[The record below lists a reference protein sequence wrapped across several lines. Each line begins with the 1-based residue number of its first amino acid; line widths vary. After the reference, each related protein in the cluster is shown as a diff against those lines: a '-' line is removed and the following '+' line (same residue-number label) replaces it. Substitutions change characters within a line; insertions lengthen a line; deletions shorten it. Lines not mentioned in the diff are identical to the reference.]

1 MVSQNPTSATTNV
14 EVTDLRDA
22 AMGSSVGFNARSDP
36 TRDNIFFAPDASLAN
51 FFARPIVAATYTWTP
66 SQASPFTAI
75 LNPWTLFFGNKRVV
89 NRINNYSQ
97 MRANL
102 HVRFMINGN
111 GFYYGRLLADYAPL
125 SANDQMSSYSTLIT
139 QNLVQAS
146 QRMKVF
152 IDPGDCC
159 TQEMY
164 LPFVWHVDS
173 ISIASAEWSSLG
185 QIYIR
190 ELTGLK
196 HANASVQPVTITVMV
211 WATDVRL
218 ALPTSVPSSALVV
231 QAGEDEYADPGPVQS
246 TATAVAKVASKFADL
261 PVIGPY
267 ARATS
272 IAAGAASKV
281 AGMFGLSRPCIIEPN
296 MPMRPTFI
304 SSLAPA
310 DAGDNV
316 QKLTVDSK
324 QEIALDPSTIG
335 IDLPDELS
343 ISGIAARE
351 SYLTSFPW
359 TTSKVAGNL
368 LWNTRVGPNLCILSG
383 GSYYL
388 PAPAFAAY
396 PFEYWRGKMRLR
408 FQIVASGYHR
418 GRARIVWDPVYPA
431 SLEAN
436 IQYTRVVDISDD
448 RDVTIEI
455 DWGQAQHFLGTDS
468 LSTGATAYS
477 TTAITTQNASYNG
490 VLGFYVFNDLATP
503 NSTVNNDIQVNV
515 FVSFTDFQVASP
527 IAVSGLA
534 NSYAATVQAGE
545 EMESSMD
552 GNDPGCGEPETILT
566 VGGAKDDPN
575 DMAVYFGERIAS
587 FRQMLRRYTLYYSL
601 TAANPSAPDPAMWP
615 IIETD
620 VPIPYGYNTY
630 SPHLTST
637 GGKFNYVGFHWLT
650 YLAPAFACMRGAQR
664 SKYVTYASKLEAI
677 QSLAVSRNIA
687 GSPIVAAPTVMS
699 TASQSSYG
707 RASLI
712 SRGNFT
718 TGTAITPSM
727 KQPVL
732 EVEFPYQ
739 KAVRYDEA
747 RIAAVDSTASTS
759 PYEGKHGVELYLA
772 PGVQRIFLERYVS
785 VGEDFNLLWFQ
796 GCPPLVLLNPPAA

>member
-1 MVSQNPTSATTNV
+1 
-14 EVTDLRDA
+14 
-22 AMGSSVGFNARSDP
+22 VGFYARSDP
-36 TRDNIFFAPDASLAN
+36 TRDNIFYAPDASLAN

-66 SQASPFTAI
+66 LQASPFTAI
-75 LNPWTLFFGNKRVV
+75 FNPWTLFFGNKRVV
-89 NRINNYSQ
+89 NRINNFSQ

-125 SANDQMSSYSTLIT
+125 SANDQMSSYTTLIT

-164 LPFVWHVDS
+164 LPFVWHADS
-173 ISIASAEWSSLG
+173 IAITSAEWASLG

-211 WATDVRL
+211 WATEVKL
-218 ALPTSVPSSALVV
+218 ALPTSVPSSALVI
-231 QAGEDEYADPGPVQS
+231 QAGEDEYAAPGPVQG
-246 TATAVAKVASKFADL
+246 TATAIANVASKFKDL

-272 IAAGAASKV
+272 MAAGAASKV
-281 AGMFGLSRPCIIEPN
+281 AGLFGLSRPCIIDPN
-296 MPMRPTFI
+296 MPMRPTYI

-310 DAGDNV
+310 DAGDNT
-316 QKLTVDSK
+316 QKLSVDSK
-324 QEIALDPSTIG
+324 QEITLDPSTIG

-343 ISGIAARE
+343 IAGIAARE
-351 SYLTSFPW
+351 SYLTSFTW
-359 TTSKVAGNL
+359 TTSRVAGDL
-368 LWNTRVGPNLCILSG
+368 LWNTRVGPNLCILNSG
-383 GSYYL
+383 NFYL
-388 PAPAFAAY
+388 PAAAFAAY

-418 GRARIVWDPVYPA
+418 GRARVVWDPVYPA

-436 IQYTRVVDISDD
+436 VQYTRVVDISDD

-455 DWGQAQHFLGTDS
+455 DWGQASHFLTADS
-468 LSTGATAYS
+468 ITNGNGAYTTAPIATA
-477 TTAITTQNASYNG
+477 NAKYNG
-490 VLGFYVFNDLATP
+490 VLAFYVFNDLATP

-527 IAVSGLA
+527 ISLGGLA

-552 GNDPGCGEPETILT
+552 GNDPGCGEPETLLV

-587 FRQMLRRYTLYYSL
+587 FRQMLRRYTLYSSL
-601 TAANPSAPDPAMWP
+601 TAANANLTFPGVWSS
-615 IIETD
+615 IETD

-630 SPHLTST
+630 SLHTT
-637 GGKFNYVGFHWLT
+637 VTAGKFNYVGFHWLT

-664 SKYVTYASKLEAI
+664 SKYVTFSSNGEAV
-677 QSLAVSRNIA
+677 QSITVTRNMS
-687 GSPIVAAPTVMS
+687 GNPTVAAVVNLPITTQS
-699 TASQSSYG
+699 TYG
-707 RASLI
+707 RASYVTRNNCAAG
-712 SRGNFT
+712 SAT
-718 TGTAITPSM
+718 TPAT

-747 RIAAVDSTASTS
+747 RIAAVSSASPTS
-759 PYEGKHGVELYLA
+759 PYEGRHGVEVYLA
-772 PGVQRIFLERYVS
+772 PGTNQVFLDRFVS
-785 VGEDFNLLWFQ
+785 VGEDFNLFWFQ
-796 GCPPLVLLNPPAA
+796 GCPPLVSLAPPT